1 MPKQRSKK
9 ISLFKQW
16 IEPFN
21 ADGEVFTSDGTVIYC
36 QLCDRKIP
44 CIKKSQ
50 LVQHVETNVHQNG
63 IKRKSNSSKQVFFS
77 EATTSKVNTF
87 NQDLC
92 LSLVAANIPWKKL
105 QNTEFRQF
113 LEKYT
118 NKHIPDESTLRKT
131 YLGPCYQNVISQIR
145 DEVGDSYIWIS
156 VDETTDIN
164 GRFIANLIIGVLHRE
179 KATRSYLISCK
190 ELSKTNHSTV
200 TRFVNDS
207 LKILWPTG
215 GNDDKVLLLLSDAA
229 PYMVKSGDVLKVL
242 YPNLIH
248 VTCLA
253 HGLNRVAEKV
263 RDMFPNVNKL
273 VNNIKKIFLKA
284 PSRVEVYREIMQN
297 IPLPPEPVLTRW
309 GTWLEAVVF
318 NASHFEGL
326 KSVITRLDPDSSASI
341 KKCSDIIK
349 IKSVKNDLT
358 FIKCNFEILVKCIK
372 KLEQSKLTLKES
384 LDIVQKC
391 STQLKNIPGDKGH
404 QICLKMED
412 VLQKNQ
418 GYQMLSGI
426 QKVLSGDEDGHLPIN
441 YSPDMASNMKFS
453 PITSVDVERSF
464 SLYKHILSDRRT
476 HMTPE
481 HMEQYIVIN
490 CFMRDT

>member
-1 MPKQRSKK
+1 
-9 ISLFKQW
+9 
-16 IEPFN
+16 
-21 ADGEVFTSDGTVIYC
+21 VTVKFHA
-36 QLCDRKIP
+36 L
-44 CIKKSQ
+44 KKSQ

-63 IKRKSNSSKQVFFS
+63 IKRKSNLSKQVFFS

-118 NKHIPDESTLRKT
+118 KKHIPDESTLRKT
-131 YLGPCYQNVISQIR
+131 YLRPCYQNVISQIKN
-145 DEVGDSYIWIS
+145 EVGDSYIWIS

-164 GRFIANLIIGVLHRE
+164 GRFIANLIIGILHRE
-179 KATRSYLISCK
+179 KAKRSYLISCK
-190 ELSKTNHSTV
+190 ELVKTNHFTV

-215 GNDDKVLLLLSDAA
+215 GNDDKVLLLLNDAA

-263 RDMFPNVNKL
+263 RDMFPNVNKF

-284 PSRVEVYREIMQN
+284 PSRVEVYREIMQD
-297 IPLPPEPVLTRW
+297 IPLPSEPVLTRW
-309 GTWLEAVVF
+309 RTWLEAVVF
-318 NASHFEGL
+318 NSSHFEGL

-358 FIKCNFEILVKCIK
+358 FIKCNFEIFVKCIK
-372 KLEQSKLTLKES
+372 
-384 LDIVQKC
+384 
-391 STQLKNIPGDKGH
+391 NWN
-404 QICLKMED
+404 
-412 VLQKNQ
+412 NQ
-418 GYQMLSGI
+418 
-426 QKVLSGDEDGHLPIN
+426 N
-441 YSPDMASNMKFS
+441 
-453 PITSVDVERSF
+453 
-464 SLYKHILSDRRT
+464 
-476 HMTPE
+476 
-481 HMEQYIVIN
+481 
-490 CFMRDT
+490 